1 MKIIHVNP
9 GILPIPP
16 NGWGAIEKIIWENH
30 CALLSLGLKSEIK
43 YLDEIDG
50 SEDVV
55 HIDVANLANMAH
67 ERGIPYYF
75 MMHDHHSFLYGKES
89 ALYKENLKAIK
100 NAKKAFVP
108 AKYLVDYFE
117 GIPEYFS
124 HGVNTTFFKP
134 ENGLKEDFKLLCV
147 ANNGYASNI
156 NADRKGFGLAIE
168 MARHFNL
175 PITIAGP
182 KGNKNFFDKNIAP
195 YDKLNIVYDLNEE
208 QLLKIY
214 QSHSIFIHMSELEAG
229 HPNLTL
235 LEAMAC
241 GLPVVGILE
250 ANNSL
255 DGMRVVSRDL
265 QDGIRGLKE
274 VLGSYLIYRDKAI
287 KTASSLDWK
296 NRVDEMLKFYVSVEE
311 PFSERL
317 VRAYKNTKKLNL
329 PNREQSNSVRI
340 SFNSEPKV
348 EVVGEK
354 DASYR
359 VEFIDAV
366 DNRVVYSS
374 NIKNGCWSSA
384 NSKYYINW
392 KINVYENNN
401 IIASSVLD
409 LENKKVKITIDSSS
423 LGDTLAWIGQIDKFQ
438 KKHKC
443 IVYVKCAF
451 KELFSKTYP
460 NLNFATNLSGEYY
473 TSYSLGYFTKENWPC
488 HTPVNPKTVPLCK
501 VASDI
506 LGLEYE
512 EIKPKLTFSKK
523 VNDKKYVCI
532 ATQSTAQAKY
542 WNNPRGWE
550 SVIKYLNLKGYDVWC
565 IDKFN
570 SFGAKGLINLIPK
583 GAVDKTGD
591 VSLEER
597 MVQIDGA
604 DFFIGLSSG
613 LSWLAWALNKPVVL
627 ISGFT
632 GEFNEFYT
640 PYRVFNEK
648 VCNSCWNDLSCT
660 FDASDWLWCP
670 KKKNFECSSKITPEM
685 VIEKINLIN
694 I

>member
-1 MKIIHVNP
+1 MKIINITP
-9 GILPIPP
+9 GLISIPP

-30 CALLSLGLKSEIK
+30 CALLNLGLKSEIK
-43 YLDEIDG
+43 YLNEVDG

-55 HIDVANLANMAH
+55 HIHVANLANMAH
-67 ERGIPYYF
+67 ERGVPYYF

-89 ALYKENLKAIK
+89 ELYKENLKAIK

-117 GIPEYFS
+117 GVPEYFS

-134 ENGLKEDFKLLCV
+134 ENGAKKDFKLLCV
-147 ANNGYASNI
+147 ANNGYASNPG
-156 NADRKGFGLAIE
+156 ADRKGFGLAIE

-182 KGNKNFFDKNIAP
+182 KNNKNFFDKNLVP
-195 YDKLNIVYDLNEE
+195 YDKLNIVYDSNEE

-229 HPNLTL
+229 HPNMTL

-241 GLPVVGILE
+241 GLPVVGTLE
-250 ANNSL
+250 GNNSL
-255 DGMRVVSRDL
+255 GGMRVVSRDL
-265 QDGIRGLKE
+265 QDGINGLKE
-274 VLGSYLIYRDKAI
+274 VLSSYDIYRDKAL
-287 KTASSLDWK
+287 KTAFGLDWK
-296 NRVDEMLKFYVSVEE
+296 NRTDEMLKFYVSREE
-311 PFSERL
+311 SFSERL
-317 VRAYKNTKKLNL
+317 VKAYKNTKKLNL
-329 PNREQSNSVRI
+329 PNREKSNSVRI

-384 NSKYYINW
+384 SLKYYVNW
-392 KINVYENNN
+392 KINVYNNNN

-409 LENKKVKITIDSSS
+409 LENKKVKITIDSSA
-423 LGDTLAWIGQIDKFQ
+423 LGDMLAWIGQIDKFQ

-443 IVYVKCAF
+443 IVDVYCKF
-451 KELFSKTYP
+451 KEFLFKTYP
-460 NLNFATNLSGEYY
+460 NLNFVTQSTDDYY
-473 TSYSLGYFTKENWPC
+473 ASYSVGYYMKENWSRL
-488 HTPVNPKTVPLCK
+488 TPVNPKTVPLCK

-532 ATQSTAQAKY
+532 ATQSTSQAKY
-542 WNNPRGWE
+542 WNNKQGWE
-550 SVIKYLNLKGYDVWC
+550 SVINYLNSKGYDVWC
-565 IDKFN
+565 IDKHS
-570 SFGAKGLINLIPK
+570 SFGNGSVMNFIPK
-583 GAVDKTGD
+583 NAIDKTGD
-591 VSLEER
+591 ISLSER
-597 MVQIDGA
+597 MSQIDGCE
-604 DFFIGLSSG
+604 FFIGLGSG

-627 ISGFT
+627 ISGFSNPT
-632 GEFNEFYT
+632 SEFNT
-640 PYRVFNEK
+640 PFRVFNSN
-648 VCNSCWNDLSCT
+648 VCNSCWNDLSVT
-660 FDASDWLWCP
+660 FDSSNWNWCP
-670 KKKNFECSSKITPEM
+670 RNKDFECSKKISFEM
-685 VIEKINLIN
+685 VKEKIDMI

>member
-1 MKIIHVNP
+1 MKIINITP
-9 GILPIPP
+9 GLISIPP

-30 CALLSLGLKSEIK
+30 CALLNLGLKSEIK
-43 YLDEIDG
+43 YLNEVDG

-55 HIDVANLANMAH
+55 HIHVANLANMAH
-67 ERGIPYYF
+67 ERGVPYYF

-89 ALYKENLKAIK
+89 ELYKENLKAIK

-117 GIPEYFS
+117 GVPEYFS

-134 ENGLKEDFKLLCV
+134 ENGAKKDFKLLCV
-147 ANNGYASNI
+147 ANNGYASNPG
-156 NADRKGFGLAIE
+156 ADRKGFGLAIE

-182 KGNKNFFDKNIAP
+182 KNNKNFFDKNLAP

-229 HPNLTL
+229 HPNMTL

-241 GLPVVGILE
+241 GLPVVGTLE

-255 DGMRVVSRDL
+255 DGMRVVSRDS
-265 QDGIRGLKE
+265 QDGIKGLKE
-274 VLGSYLIYRDKAI
+274 VIDNYDIYRDKAL

-296 NRVDEMLKFYVSVEE
+296 SRTDEMLKFYVSGEDS
-311 PFSERL
+311 FSERL
-317 VRAYKNTKKLNL
+317 VKAYKTTKKLNL
-329 PNREQSNSVRI
+329 PNKAVTNYVRI

-348 EVVGEK
+348 EIVGQK

-359 VEFIDAV
+359 VEFIDAIK
-366 DNRVVYSS
+366 NKVVYSS
-374 NIKNGCWSSA
+374 NIKNGHWSS
-384 NSKYYINW
+384 SSLRYYINW

-409 LENKKVKITIDSSS
+409 LENKKVKITIDSIS

-443 IVYVKCAF
+443 IVHVHCKF
-451 KELFSKTYP
+451 KEILFNAYP
-460 NLNFATNLSGEYY
+460 NLNFATLPTDEYY
-473 TSYSLGYFTKENWPC
+473 ASYLLGYFMKENWPC
-488 HTPVNPKTVPLCK
+488 LTPVNPKTVPLCK

-512 EIKPKLTFSKK
+512 EIKPNLTFSKK

-542 WNNPRGWE
+542 WNNPSGWE
-550 SVIKYLNLKGYDVWC
+550 SVIKYLNSKGYEVWC
-565 IDKFN
+565 VDKF
-570 SFGAKGLINLIPK
+570 SSYGVKGSINIIPK

-591 VSLEER
+591 ISLEER
-597 MVQIDGA
+597 ITQIDGA

-613 LSWLAWALNKPVVL
+613 LSWLAWALDKPVVL

-632 GEFNEFYT
+632 GEYNEFYT

-648 VCNSCWNDLSCT
+648 VCNSCWNDPECR
-660 FDASDWLWCP
+660 FDSLNWLWCP
-670 KKKNFECSSKITPEM
+670 RGKKFECSSQITPEM

>member
-1 MKIIHVNP
+1 MKITHVNL
-9 GILPIPP
+9 GVLPIPP
-16 NGWGAIEKIIWENH
+16 NGWGAVEKIIWENH
-30 CALLSLGLKSEIK
+30 CALLNLGLKAEIK
-43 YLDEIDG
+43 YLDELDN

-55 HIDVANLANMAH
+55 HIHVADLANLAH

-89 ALYKENLKAIK
+89 ELYKENLKAIK

-108 AKYLVDYFE
+108 SKYLVDYFE

-124 HGVNTTFFKP
+124 HGVNPTFFKP
-134 ENGLKEDFKLLCV
+134 ENGARGDFKLLCV
-147 ANNGYASNI
+147 AKNGLFLNPVT
-156 NADRKGFGLAIE
+156 DRKGFGLAIE

-182 KGNKNFFDKNIAP
+182 QTNKNFFDKNLVP

-229 HPNLTL
+229 HPNMTL

-241 GLPVVGILE
+241 GLPVVGTLE

-265 QDGIRGLKE
+265 QDGIKGLKE
-274 VLGSYLIYRDKAI
+274 VIDSYDIYRDKAL

-296 NRVDEMLKFYVSVEE
+296 SRTDEMLKFYVSGEDS
-311 PFSERL
+311 FSERL
-317 VRAYKNTKKLNL
+317 VKAYKNTKKLNL
-329 PNREQSNSVRI
+329 PNREVTNSVRI

-348 EVVGEK
+348 EIVGGK

-359 VEFIDAV
+359 VEFIDAI
-366 DNRVVYSS
+366 NNKVVYSS
-374 NIKNGCWSSA
+374 NIKNGHWSSA
-384 NSKYYINW
+384 SLKYYINW

-409 LENKKVKITIDSSS
+409 LENKKVKITIDSIS
-423 LGDTLAWIGQIDKFQ
+423 LGDTLAWIGQINKFQ

-443 IVYVKCAF
+443 IVHVHCKF
-451 KELFSKTYP
+451 KEILFNTYP
-460 NLNFATNLSGEYY
+460 NLNFATLPTDEYY
-473 TSYSLGYFTKENWPC
+473 ASYLLGFFMKENWQC
-488 HTPVNPKTVPLCK
+488 LTPVNPKTVPLCK

-512 EIKPKLTFSKK
+512 EIKPNLTFSKK

-532 ATQSTAQAKY
+532 ATQSTAQSKY
-542 WNNPRGWE
+542 WNNPLGWE
-550 SVIKYLNLKGYDVWC
+550 SVIKYLNLKGYEVWC
-565 IDKFN
+565 VDKFS
-570 SFGAKGLINLIPK
+570 SFGVKGSINIIPN

-591 VSLEER
+591 ISLAER
-597 MVQIDGA
+597 MAQIEGA

-613 LSWLAWALNKPVVL
+613 LSWLAWALDKPVVL
-627 ISGFT
+627 ISGFSEPIS
-632 GEFNEFYT
+632 EFNT
-640 PYRVFNEK
+640 PFRVFNPS
-648 VCNSCWNDLSCT
+648 VCNGCWNDLSVS
-660 FDASDWLWCP
+660 FDPSNWNWCP
-670 KKKNFECSSKITPEM
+670 RKKDFECSKEISFEM
-685 VIEKINLIN
+685 VKEKIDMI